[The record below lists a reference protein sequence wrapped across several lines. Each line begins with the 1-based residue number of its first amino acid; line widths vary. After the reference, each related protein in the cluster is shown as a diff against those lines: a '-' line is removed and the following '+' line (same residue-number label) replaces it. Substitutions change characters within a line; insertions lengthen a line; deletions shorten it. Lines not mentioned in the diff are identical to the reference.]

1 MPRRRS
7 PLQAVLLL
15 TLPIAASPLLDRPP
29 PTSASGLFPPPRVMT
44 PAQRLAQVHER
55 SGVCNGTVVVASC
68 WGFDPEDSTEF
79 LQAALD
85 SGARKVIVPP
95 MCDDSYADCPV
106 TQSTGDHRWV
116 TLPLF
121 LRSNQVVVFQTGV
134 QLWAKRWEYVATG
147 DSVLNLEEVANVD
160 IVGYVRYPTPPLS
173 PRAICRCV
181 GSAARPVRQG
191 AIVQMWKQDY
201 ANHSLNST
209 CKKGAGVPC
218 TYSKAEWR
226 HCINMREAENVTIS
240 GLTVSSSGGDGIE
253 VGGEEMEYPT
263 AACKAKHKHDHPED
277 CRVSVSRNV
286 VIRDL

>member
-1 MPRRRS
+1 MPCRRS
-7 PLQAVLLL
+7 SMQTVLLL
-15 TLPIAASPLLDRPP
+15 LLPTAASPRDPP
-29 PTSASGLFPPPRVMT
+29 FATSASGFFPPPRVMN

-160 IVGYVRYPTPPLS
+160 IVGYVRLSHPTP
-173 PRAICRCV
+173 
-181 GSAARPVRQG
+181 
-191 AIVQMWKQDY
+191 
-201 ANHSLNST
+201 
-209 CKKGAGVPC
+209 
-218 TYSKAEWR
+218 
-226 HCINMREAENVTIS
+226 VT
-240 GLTVSSSGGDGIE
+240 
-253 VGGEEMEYPT
+253 PPF
-263 AACKAKHKHDHPED
+263 HP
-277 CRVSVSRNV
+277 
-286 VIRDL
+286 

>member
-1 MPRRRS
+1 M
-7 PLQAVLLL
+7 
-15 TLPIAASPLLDRPP
+15 
-29 PTSASGLFPPPRVMT
+29 
-44 PAQRLAQVHER
+44 
-55 SGVCNGTVVVASC
+55 
-68 WGFDPEDSTEF
+68 
-79 LQAALD
+79 
-85 SGARKVIVPP
+85 
-95 MCDDSYADCPV
+95 
-106 TQSTGDHRWV
+106 
-116 TLPLF
+116 
-121 LRSNQVVVFQTGV
+121 
-134 QLWAKRWEYVATG
+134 
-147 DSVLNLEEVANVD
+147 
-160 IVGYVRYPTPPLS
+160 
-173 PRAICRCV
+173 
-181 GSAARPVRQG
+181 RQG

>member
-1 MPRRRS
+1 MPCS
-7 PLQAVLLL
+7 VLLSL
-15 TLPIAASPLLDRPP
+15 LLLLPITASPLLDRPP
-29 PTSASGLFPPPRVMT
+29 PTTASGLFPPPRVMT

-160 IVGYVRYPTPPLS
+160 IVGYVRLPHPTPLTPGHLSLCRLSSQAGAAGRDRADVEAGLREPLAEQHVQEGRR
-173 PRAICRCV
+173 RAVHVLQGRV
-181 GSAARPVRQG
+181 APLHQHARG
-191 AIVQMWKQDY
+191 
-201 ANHSLNST
+201 
-209 CKKGAGVPC
+209 G
-218 TYSKAEWR
+218 ER
-226 HCINMREAENVTIS
+226 HHLRAHRLQQRR
-240 GLTVSSSGGDGIE
+240 GWHRGRRGGDG
-253 VGGEEMEYPT
+253 VPHRGVQGE
-263 AACKAKHKHDHPED
+263 A
-277 CRVSVSRNV
+277 
-286 VIRDL
+286 

>member
-1 MPRRRS
+1 
-7 PLQAVLLL
+7 
-15 TLPIAASPLLDRPP
+15 
-29 PTSASGLFPPPRVMT
+29 MT

-134 QLWAKRWEYVATG
+134 QLWAKRWEHVATG
-147 DSVLNLEEVANVD
+147 DSALNPEEAANVD
-160 IVGYVRYPTPPLS
+160 IVGYVRLPHPTLS
-173 PRAICRCV
+173 PHSHPTVSAPPDPRRPDAHHQTHTIPICRCV
-181 GSAARPVRQG
+181 GSAARLVRQG

-201 ANHSLNST
+201 ANHSVNST

-226 HCINMREAENVTIS
+226 HCINMREAENITIS

-263 AACKAKHKHDHPED
+263 AACKAKHRHDHPED